1 MKFILSIGFVF
12 AVVFNSSA
20 NEIESTTCDYSL
32 RDSIAIYAQEQL
44 GTPYV
49 WGGTSE
55 KGFDCSGFVM
65 FVYKKFGILLPH
77 SSKSMANL
85 GAKKDQNLAETGDLI
100 LFQGRSSSTVGHVG
114 IVYNNLV
121 NDELIFIHSSSPRSG
136 GVIFSSLNETYYKT
150 RFIKVVD
157 ILSAD

>member
-1 MKFILSIGFVF
+1 MKFILSLALVIGIVF
-12 AVVFNSSA
+12 SSNA
-20 NEIESTTCDYSL
+20 TEIESATCEYSL

-49 WGGTSE
+49 YGGASQ
-55 KGFDCSGFVM
+55 KGMDCSGFVM

-77 SSKSMANL
+77 SSKSMAKL
-85 GAKKDQNLAETGDLI
+85 GTEKDKSLSQTGDLI
-100 LFQGRSSSTVGHVG
+100 LFKGRSSSTVGHVG

-136 GVIFSSLNETYYKT
+136 GVIFSSLDETYYKT

-157 ILSAD
+157 ILSVD